1 MRFEG
6 RERVCAHFRMRARE
20 CIQKRRLPGTRKAD
34 KSHVGYHL
42 EFESE
47 VKTLARFPFL
57 RIHRRRVRRRAE
69 MEVPP
74 AAESAVRDEKLFS
87 FFRELVHVAG
97 ISIRDDSADR
107 DLHHEIFTAFA
118 VEEPRRAN
126 LAVFGLE

>member
-1 MRFEG
+1 MADRASTLDMPQEFISQALSFRRAFDESGNIRDDEAVIRAKMRFEG

-74 AAESAVRDEKLFS
+74 AAESAVRDEKLFA
-87 FFRELVHVAG
+87 FFR
-97 ISIRDDSADR
+97 
-107 DLHHEIFTAFA
+107 
-118 VEEPRRAN
+118 
-126 LAVFGLE
+126 